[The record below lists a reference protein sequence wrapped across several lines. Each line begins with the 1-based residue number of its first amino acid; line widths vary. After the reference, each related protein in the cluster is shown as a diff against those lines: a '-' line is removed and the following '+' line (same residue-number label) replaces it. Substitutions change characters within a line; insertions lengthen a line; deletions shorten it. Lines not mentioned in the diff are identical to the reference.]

1 MELLKR
7 FYKNPWGYLLVWTA
21 AGLLVSYLS
30 TLKGGTSWEEVK
42 DEFFDFGVIGFY
54 VGLIAM
60 MAPHTRFKYSCHN
73 WWLAAL
79 FWFISN
85 WTWLENN
92 ASDAWFLAVFFGL
105 WLFYTKTETKGFY
118 HPKDE

>member
-1 MELLKR
+1 M
-7 FYKNPWGYLLVWTA
+7 
-21 AGLLVSYLS
+21 
-30 TLKGGTSWEEVK
+30 
-42 DEFFDFGVIGFY
+42 
-54 VGLIAM
+54 
-60 MAPHTRFKYSCHN
+60 
-73 WWLAAL
+73 